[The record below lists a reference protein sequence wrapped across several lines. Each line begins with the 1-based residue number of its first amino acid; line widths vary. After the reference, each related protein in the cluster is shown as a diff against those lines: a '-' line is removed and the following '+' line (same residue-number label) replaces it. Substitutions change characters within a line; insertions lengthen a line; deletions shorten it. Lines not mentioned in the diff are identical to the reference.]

1 MILLRQYESLS
12 TENRDNWG
20 RGQQWS
26 HLNFVVFERPVIFK
40 KTCSNH
46 LKHFIHIWS
55 SGFFLGVILKW
66 RHAYFGTF
74 DTQIT
79 QSCLIKD
86 KNMFQYSM
94 MTPLM
99 NDPFCVVFNTTLSLL
114 QLFFFVRNEQPIFH
128 LLSGTNPIK
137 ELNLEI
143 FLTACYFNLN

>member
-1 MILLRQYESLS
+1 
-12 TENRDNWG
+12 
-20 RGQQWS
+20 
-26 HLNFVVFERPVIFK
+26 
-40 KTCSNH
+40 
-46 LKHFIHIWS
+46 
-55 SGFFLGVILKW
+55 
-66 RHAYFGTF
+66 
-74 DTQIT
+74 
-79 QSCLIKD
+79 
-86 KNMFQYSM
+86 M